1 MAFYKKS
8 YSKKFKLSHQLAKT
22 PLIFMSNSYLT
33 RARLKGYRNIRDTEA
48 TFENGLNIIIGPNG
62 CGKSNFLWLLNNI
75 SNDITNDLEISG
87 DLETVILG
95 NLLQTTIT
103 SRINEEDSFRIVKDI
118 IHSII
123 KNTNDSTEHFI
134 SKEYLMY
141 DAYLTFSIPSEIEC
155 FSTSN
160 TISLSTYNQGI
171 GYRVLS
177 SSNNPIIERLTNFI
191 FFSKDGITIQ
201 NFNVVP
207 KYIDTIKKYTPIQ
220 DIRVEYPMREDE
232 ITMEKTTYGS
242 KIIISNLMYGFKTN
256 NSWFKWNEL
265 SDGTRRIVWIV
276 LNILATN
283 RAVLLEEPELG
294 IHPNQLQLLMQFL
307 KEQSAEKQIIITTHS
322 PEVLNILDENELNR
336 IKLARYDE
344 TLKST
349 VIENLSDKKQA
360 AIKRYFAKTGLLSS
374 YWLNIGLENKK

>member
-1 MAFYKKS
+1 
-8 YSKKFKLSHQLAKT
+8 
-22 PLIFMSNSYLT
+22 MSNTYIT

-75 SNDITNDLEISG
+75 DNDASNDLDISG
-87 DLETVILG
+87 ELEYCSEGDLLKRNV
-95 NLLQTTIT
+95 T
-103 SRINEEDSFRIVKDI
+103 SVLKRDDNFKVVKDI
-118 IHSII
+118 KYELVKKTGRNNGFSIA
-123 KNTNDSTEHFI
+123 HL
-134 SKEYLMY
+134 YLP
-141 DAYLTFSIPSEIEC
+141 FSIPSEIDC

-160 TISLSTYNQGI
+160 TINLNIFQVVGSSATFT
-171 GYRVLS
+171 S
-177 SSNNPIIERLTNFI
+177 SSPSLIIYYLTNFKN
-191 FFSKDGITIQ
+191 SSEKDITIQ
-201 NFNVVP
+201 SFNIAQ

-232 ITMEKTTYGS
+232 ITIEETEHEMEHNK
-242 KIIISNLMYGFKTN
+242 KVRISNLMYGFKTN
-256 NSWFKWNEL
+256 NAWFKWNEL

-276 LNILATN
+276 LNVLGKGN
-283 RAVLLEEPELG
+283 VVLLEEPELG
-294 IHPNQLQLLMQFL
+294 IHPHQLQLLMQFL